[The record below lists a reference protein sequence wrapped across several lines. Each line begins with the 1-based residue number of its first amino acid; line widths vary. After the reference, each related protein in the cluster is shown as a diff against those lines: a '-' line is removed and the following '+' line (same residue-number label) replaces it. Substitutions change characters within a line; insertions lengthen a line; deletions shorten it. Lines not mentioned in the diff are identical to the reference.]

1 MLGIGLAVV
10 GIALI
15 AMFGWRWWTDG
26 RFEESTDNAYL
37 RADTT
42 VISPQV
48 AGNVAEVL
56 VEDNQWVEAGQV
68 LLRIDD
74 ADYRARRDQV
84 RAGVAAAEAMLGNLD
99 ARLALQRA
107 LLRQAEAE
115 VAAAEAS
122 LVFARREDERAQAL
136 LRRGVGTRQR
146 AEQAEA
152 VLRERSAALDAAQA
166 LRAAESKRLGVLE
179 SERRQIEADLAR
191 ARAALELAEIELART
206 VIHAPLAGM
215 VGNRAVRVGQHVQP
229 GRQLLALVPLQAV
242 YVVANYKE
250 TQVEH
255 FRPGLPARIEVDA
268 FPGAEIA
275 GRIDSLAPATG
286 AEFSILP
293 PENATGNFTKIVQR
307 VPVKIRLEPEAA
319 RAWAG
324 RLRPG
329 LSVVATVRTAA
340 GEAAA
345 EMTAGQAAPDQAVSG
360 GPVRSAPALLARL
373 P

>member
-1 MLGIGLAVV
+1 MRWLGIGLAVLIV
-10 GIALI
+10 AL
-15 AMFGWRWWTDG
+15 AALFGWRWWESG
-26 RFEESTDNAYL
+26 RFEETTDNAYL

-56 VEDNQWVEAGQV
+56 VEDNQWVEEAQV

-74 ADYRARRDQV
+74 ADYRARRDQAQ
-84 RAGVAAAEAMLGNLD
+84 AGIEAVEAALGNLD
-99 ARLALQRA
+99 ARLALQQTV
-107 LLRQAEAE
+107 LRQVAAE
-115 VAAAEAS
+115 VAAAEAN
-122 LVFARREDERAQAL
+122 LAFARRENERAQAL
-136 LRRGVGTRQR
+136 LRKGVGTRQR
-146 AEQAEA
+146 AEQAETA
-152 VLRERSAALDAAQA
+152 LRERNAALEAAEA
-166 LRAAESKRLGVLE
+166 LRAAENRRLGVLG

-191 ARAALELAEIELART
+191 ARTALELAKIDLART
-206 VIHAPLAGM
+206 VIRAPLAGV

-275 GRIDSLAPATG
+275 GHIDSLAPATG

-329 LSVVATVRTAA
+329 LSVVATVRTEAGDGAADEIAARAPTQGAA
-340 GEAAA
+340 G
-345 EMTAGQAAPDQAVSG
+345 
-360 GPVRSAPALLARL
+360 LLARL
-373 P
+373 R